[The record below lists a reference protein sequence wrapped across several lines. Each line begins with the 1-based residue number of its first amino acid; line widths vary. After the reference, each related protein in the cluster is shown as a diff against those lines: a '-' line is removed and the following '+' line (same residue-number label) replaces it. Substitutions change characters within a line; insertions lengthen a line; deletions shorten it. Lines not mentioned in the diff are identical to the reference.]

1 VPSFNRHKNKN
12 KSTITKISDELW
24 DIISITLPK
33 EKPIDTIGR
42 PAIPF
47 RKVLDGIVYV
57 LRTRCQ
63 WKILLPKEYGSGS
76 TCHRRFEE
84 WNNIGIFKRIWIRL
98 LKEYDSK
105 IGIKWT

>member
-1 VPSFNRHKNKN
+1 MSV
-12 KSTITKISDELW
+12 ITKISYELW

-33 EKPIDTIGR
+33 EKPNNTIGR

-57 LRTRCQ
+57 LRPAVNGSLLT
-63 WKILLPKEYGSGS
+63 KIYGSGS
-76 TCHRRFEE
+76 TCHRRFQE
-84 WNNIGIFKRIWIRL
+84 WTNIGFFKRIWIRL

-105 IGIKWT
+105 IGIKWTWQYIDNISLA